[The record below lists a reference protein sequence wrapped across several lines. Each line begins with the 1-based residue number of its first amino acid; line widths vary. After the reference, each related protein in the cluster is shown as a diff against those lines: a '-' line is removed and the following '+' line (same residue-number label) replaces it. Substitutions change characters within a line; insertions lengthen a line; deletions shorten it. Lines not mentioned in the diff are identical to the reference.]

1 MPTVARN
8 EDAHK
13 WVELLTENA
22 LLDDLIREI
31 YVREAIEMELDESK
45 TGTSKTANEIRRK

>member
-22 LLDDLIREI
+22 LLDDLMREI
-31 YVREAIEMELDESK
+31 YVREAIEMELEESK
-45 TGTSKTANEIRRK
+45 TGTSKTANEIRRT